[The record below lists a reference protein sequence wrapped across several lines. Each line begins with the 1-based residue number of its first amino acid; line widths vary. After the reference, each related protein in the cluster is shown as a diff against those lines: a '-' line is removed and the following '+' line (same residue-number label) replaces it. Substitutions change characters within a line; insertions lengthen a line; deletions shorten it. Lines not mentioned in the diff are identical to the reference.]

1 MERRYSTMA
10 YNADHCKVSMVFNFS
25 RPYPVSLFL
34 QKIDIPKIFYNVEA
48 WQCAIISFRICGI
61 DINNTYIDQV
71 VDIRISLCHLTLKD
85 IAVHIIKEF
94 EKCIIWPIE
103 RPDVTQMIVSFSH

>member
-10 YNADHCKVSMVFNFS
+10 YNADHCKASMVFNFS
-25 RPYPVSLFL
+25 RPYPVSIFL

-61 DINNTYIDQV
+61 DINHTYIDQV
-71 VDIRISLCHLTLKD
+71 VDIHISLCHLTFKD
-85 IAVHIIKEF
+85 IAEHIIMEF
-94 EKCIIWPIE
+94 ERNVICQIPHPE
-103 RPDVTQMIVSFSH
+103 VSQLIVSFSR